1 MITDMRT
8 TKPNN
13 HDNTTMEQYKDTLS
27 DVKLLTLLASGISES
42 SIILLLLYNMCVN
55 NIPSSNAG
63 YDPKTIS
70 KSFVHN
76 K

>member
-1 MITDMRT
+1 MRT

-27 DVKLLTLLASGISES
+27 DVKSLTLLTPCISES
-42 SIILLLLYNMCVN
+42 SIIFLLLYKMCVN

-63 YDPKTIS
+63 YDP
-70 KSFVHN
+70 
-76 K
+76 